1 MVKYHSKLTAK
12 SKITGIIMEG
22 FSQTI
27 FLQCNGAREYGVYS
41 MLPLRMHVY
50 VRTYVCS
57 VFVICTYC
65 KYYIAPCRRNL
76 ADTAVSLLTSSRF
89 PASLVSSIMAL
100 QTQIWPQLSVR
111 IEKVLE
117 VIAEVGQPLDGTT
130 LTSSTTTDTY
140 NLSQAC
146 PPEEVEVSSPH
157 TATCLS
163 KEALLMSIN
172 HMVSYDMC
180 HNEVSVERSCEWR
193 VCPKL
198 YPSDACN
205 RTCRMPIPVDIVV
218 KLRLFL

>member
-1 MVKYHSKLTAK
+1 M
-12 SKITGIIMEG
+12 
-22 FSQTI
+22 
-27 FLQCNGAREYGVYS
+27 C
-41 MLPLRMHVY
+41 
-50 VRTYVCS
+50 TYVCS

-65 KYYIAPCRRNL
+65 KYYIVPCRRNL

-100 QTQIWPQLSVR
+100 QTQIWPQLNVR

-193 VCPKL
+193 V
-198 YPSDACN
+198 
-205 RTCRMPIPVDIVV
+205 
-218 KLRLFL
+218 LFLQYAQSHTHQMPVTVPVGCPYQ

>member
-1 MVKYHSKLTAK
+1 
-12 SKITGIIMEG
+12 
-22 FSQTI
+22 
-27 FLQCNGAREYGVYS
+27 
-41 MLPLRMHVY
+41 
-50 VRTYVCS
+50 
-57 VFVICTYC
+57 
-65 KYYIAPCRRNL
+65 
-76 ADTAVSLLTSSRF
+76 
-89 PASLVSSIMAL
+89 MAL

-157 TATCLS
+157 TATCMS

-180 HNEVSVERSCEWR
+180 HNEVSVKRSCE
-193 VCPKL
+193 CPVPL
-198 YPSDACN
+198 SQYTRSH
-205 RTCRMPIPVDIVV
+205 THQMPVTVPAG
-218 KLRLFL
+218 RLDQ